1 MLSRN
6 VCSGTQ
12 KNLGG
17 QFTPILGGQ
26 FKTARGDQFVSAL
39 GGQFDRYFHLYL
51 TIVIKTRDQ
60 ITRNSQLIQTKMH
73 KKR

>member
-6 VCSGTQ
+6 VCSRIQ
-12 KNLGG
+12 ENLGG
-17 QFTPILGGQ
+17 QFTPFLGGQ
-26 FKTARGDQFVSAL
+26 FKTASGDQFASAL
-39 GGQFDRYFHLYL
+39 GGQFDQYFHLYR

-60 ITRNSQLIQTKMH
+60 ITKNSQLIQTKMH

>member
-6 VCSGTQ
+6 VCSGTM
-12 KNLGG
+12 KN
-17 QFTPILGGQ
+17 LGGQ

-39 GGQFDRYFHLYL
+39 GGQFDRYFHLYR

-60 ITRNSQLIQTKMH
+60 ITKNSQLIQTKKH